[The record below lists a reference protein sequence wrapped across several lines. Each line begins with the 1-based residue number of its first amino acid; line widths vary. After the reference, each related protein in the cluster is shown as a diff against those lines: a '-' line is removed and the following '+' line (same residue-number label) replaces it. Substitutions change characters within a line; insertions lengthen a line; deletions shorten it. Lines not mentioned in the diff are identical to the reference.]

1 MTQVSKSNLSIP
13 PRVDGTVLSETN
25 QVANQNSDELQRVLQ
40 RIADDVVTSLGCVG
54 AMVAPLEAG
63 NTLPVRAY
71 SVNIGKN
78 LLNDLEAKLGVS
90 FLNPECVA
98 YIDDK
103 NFKDNLSV
111 RAVKGTKGYP
121 EKYVTSDSLYDLF
134 RPIVNRPLSV
144 LAQRLTRIKQV
155 IAVPFFLDNEVVGNL
170 FAASRQEF
178 SQRDIDFLIA
188 LGYQAA
194 TAIRSQRRLAGIQT
208 LERVVLALQASM
220 TDEKQVLQIIVDT
233 VVHELDYVGA
243 MVATLETGNLLPVRA
258 YAVSMAQ
265 NVIQD
270 WENRLGVGF
279 VSSKSIAYLDDE
291 RFKDN
296 LSVRAVKG
304 AHGRPEKFVV
314 SDSLYDLFRPIVN
327 RPLAALAQK
336 FTGIK
341 QVIAVPFFLE
351 DEVVGNLFVASHRPE
366 FSDRETEILTIL
378 GQQAAVGI
386 RNARIY
392 RKSEER
398 RQVAQVFADMAFNS
412 TVQVHTLRNHIG
424 AFRMYLQLIEPY
436 IKEHVTQQSMR
447 DLGGDIQFRLTKTA
461 EILDNLHDPWH
472 EQPDALVDI
481 NKCLSNAVKKVLP
494 DPTEIY
500 DKNRIKLHLSLAENL
515 PSIKTSA
522 DMLTEAFKIIIDNGW
537 EAVKEK
543 VEQTNRD
550 GQLWIESHRISN
562 TNAQVIIRDSGIGI
576 KPDNLSKIFEMKWTT
591 KEVGM
596 GFGLFWTKEYIEGM
610 AGNIEVE
617 SIWQQGTTF
626 RITIPLK
633 E

>member
-1 MTQVSKSNLSIP
+1 MTQVSKSNSSIP
-13 PRVDGTVLSETN
+13 AQLDGDALSPPN
-25 QVANQNSDELQRVLQ
+25 QIATKNADELQRVLQ
-40 RIADDVVTSLGCVG
+40 RIVDDVVTTLGCVG

-63 NTLPVRAY
+63 NKLPVRAY
-71 SVNIGKN
+71 SVNINKT
-78 LLNDLEAKLGVS
+78 LLNELEAKLGVS

-103 NFKDNLSV
+103 NFKENLCV

-121 EKYVTSDSLYDLF
+121 EKYVTSNSLYDLF
-134 RPIVNRPLSV
+134 RPIVNRPLSA
-144 LAQRLTRIKQV
+144 LAQQLTRIKQV

-194 TAIRSQRRLAGIQT
+194 TAIRSQNRLAGIQT

-220 TDEKQVLQIIVDT
+220 TDEKRILQIIVDA
-233 VVHELDYVGA
+233 VVHELGYVGA

-265 NVIQD
+265 DVIQD
-270 WENRLGVGF
+270 WENKLGVGF

-296 LSVRAVKG
+296 LSVRAVRG
-304 AHGRPEKFVV
+304 ANGRPEKFVV

-327 RPLAALAQK
+327 RPLAALAQR
-336 FTGIK
+336 FIGIK

-398 RQVAQVFADMAFNS
+398 RQVAQVFANMAFNS

-424 AFRMYLQLIEPY
+424 AFRMYLQMVEPY
-436 IKEHVTQQSMR
+436 IKKHLPLDSMR
-447 DLGGDIQFRLTKTA
+447 DMGDDIQFRLNQTA
-461 EILDNLHDPWH
+461 EILDNLHDPWQ

-481 NKCLSNAVKKVLP
+481 NKCLSKAVHKVLP
-494 DPTEIY
+494 DLEEVDDKYGIKIDLWLTEG
-500 DKNRIKLHLSLAENL
+500 L

-522 DMLTEAFKIIIDNGW
+522 EMMTEAFKIIIENSW
-537 EAVKEK
+537 EAVREK
-543 VEQTNRD
+543 VEQTDQD

-562 TNAQVIIRDSGIGI
+562 TNAQVIIRDSGVGI
-576 KPDNLSKIFEMKWTT
+576 KPDNLGKIFEMKWTT

-617 SIWQQGTTF
+617 SVWQQGTTF
-626 RITIPLK
+626 KITIPL
-633 E
+633 EE